1 MSLPTLFPKWIIP
14 CALFLSIAVVAP
26 LRAQDQPVPA
36 VSEVGSTP
44 VDGVE
49 AKAKELL
56 ETGEAKLEALSKE
69 VDADPRAKEIT
80 AGILQPIYQVA
91 EYLGFA
97 AFHWLAFALMTTGV
111 VSYALQLVLAK
122 LVVLTRLHLSFS
134 EILADALGLVISAI
148 GLVLT
153 TQAAAENS
161 NFTQSPASVLSA
173 TAAGVVLG
181 FIFYLWGQALELRA
195 AQGAQVAAKK

>member
-1 MSLPTLFPKWIIP
+1 LLWS
-14 CALFLSIAVVAP
+14 AAGVAS
-26 LRAQDQPVPA
+26 LRAQDPPA
-36 VSEVGSTP
+36 PAAKEIGSTP

-56 ETGEAKLEALSKE
+56 ETGEAKLEELSKE
-69 VDADPRAKEIT
+69 VDADPHAKEIT

-134 EILADALGLVISAI
+134 EILADALGLVISVI

-161 NFTQSPASVLSA
+161 SFTQSPASVLSA

-195 AQGAQVAAKK
+195 AKGAKVEAKR